1 MLGFPLSAL
10 ASYILSLALAS
21 FPPGTKVHSLETLPA
36 CGTDPAAPTC
46 EIAPV
51 CEGPGILCSPPH
63 FDKEL
68 GAWARIESRETGAR
82 RLEVVAEAL
91 ADAALYAGASWKDG
105 AVDLARAMLAA
116 SAWSTGLREDIQ
128 TGRKRGPAGEVC
140 LMDIQPASLRTA
152 VPWDLAKL
160 GDEELVQKVVGREYP
175 ELRRCFDAGAVLLVR
190 ARRWA
195 EQHCHEWPNDY
206 ATFSAYGTGV
216 SCNTLGRFGD
226 YAQLRAR
233 SYRKFRATNMT
244 VFPDWYHPTRHSQS
258 SEVAV
263 VSQK

>member
-1 MLGFPLSAL
+1 M
-10 ASYILSLALAS
+10 
-21 FPPGTKVHSLETLPA
+21 HSLEPLPA
-36 CGTDPAAPTC
+36 CGTDPQAPTC
-46 EIAPV
+46 ELVPV
-51 CEGPGILCSPPH
+51 CDTPGILCAPPR
-63 FDKEL
+63 FDTTL
-68 GAWARIESRETGAR
+68 GAWVRVESRETGAR
-82 RLEVVAEAL
+82 RMEIVAEAL

-105 AVDLARAMLAA
+105 AVDLARALLAA
-116 SAWSTGLREDIQ
+116 GAWSTGLREDIQ

-140 LMDIQPASLRTA
+140 LMDIQPASLRSA

-160 GDEELVQKVVGREYP
+160 PDEELAQKVVGLGYP

-195 EQHCHEWPNDY
+195 EQRCREWPNDY
-206 ATFSAYGTGV
+206 ATFAAYGTGT

-244 VFPDWYHPTRHSQS
+244 VFPSWYQPTRRPAAG
-258 SEVAV
+258 EPAV
-263 VSQK
+263 VSQN

>member
-1 MLGFPLSAL
+1 LSAL
-10 ASYILSLALAS
+10 ASYVLSLALAS

-36 CGTDPAAPTC
+36 CGTDPKAPTC
-46 EIAPV
+46 ALEPV
-51 CEGPGILCSPPH
+51 CSEPSILCAPPH
-63 FDKEL
+63 FDSGL
-68 GAWARIESRETGAR
+68 DAWARVESRETGAR
-82 RLEVVAEAL
+82 RLEVVARAL

-105 AVDLARAMLAA
+105 PVDLARAMLAA

-140 LMDIQPASLRTA
+140 LMDIQPASLKTA

-160 GDEELVQKVVGREYP
+160 TGEDLVRKVVGLKYP

-195 EQHCHEWPNDY
+195 EQHCHEWPADY
-206 ATFSAYGTGV
+206 ATFSAYGTGS
-216 SCNTLGRFGD
+216 SCTTIGRLGD

-233 SYRKFRATNMT
+233 SYRKFRATRVT
-244 VFPDWYHPTRHSQS
+244 VFPDWYHPSPQSAGEDESVISQN
-258 SEVAV
+258 
-263 VSQK
+263 